1 MVLHCHVVRLFG
13 HLDFLPIERY
23 LICEYHMIFNHNHM
37 RYFQIKVGAACDG
50 LSRVVA
56 DPTLQ
61 RQKKSKSQ
69 GGPLQSVQ

>member
-1 MVLHCHVVRLFG
+1 MSIHLVRSLG

-23 LICEYHMIFNHNHM
+23 LIGEYYMIFNHNHM
-37 RYFQIKVGAACDG
+37 RYFQIKVGAACNG
-50 LSRVVA
+50 LSRVLA

-61 RQKKSKSQ
+61 KQKKSKSQ